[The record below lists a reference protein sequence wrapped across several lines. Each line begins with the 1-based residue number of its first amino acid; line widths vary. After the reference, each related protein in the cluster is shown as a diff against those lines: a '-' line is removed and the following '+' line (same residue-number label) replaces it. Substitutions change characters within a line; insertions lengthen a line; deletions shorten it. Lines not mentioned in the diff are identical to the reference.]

1 MNINLELYKVFYYV
15 AKNESITR
23 AANELSISQPAIS
36 KSIKTLEEQI
46 NTQLFIRKRDGVSLT
61 ETGNTIYRKIKEAM
75 ELIDSAENDLKSLT
89 NLEYGTINI
98 GASKTIIH
106 EFLMPYIK
114 SFHKDYPNINIR
126 IFTDKTSDLIKK
138 SKMGLIDV
146 IFTNMPFNLPS
157 EFESIN
163 VMKLHDCFVA
173 NQNFNYLKNKV
184 IDKDSFQKLPL
195 LILTKGATN
204 RIRLDDYCSSNN
216 MIIKP
221 EMEFGSNTLIK
232 EFAIAGFGIGMLT
245 EEHVKE
251 EINNGDLF
259 KLNINFKLKDKYLGL
274 IYNKDNLNL
283 VSKKFIK
290 YIKKNTA
297 DKNQ

>member
-61 ETGNTIYRKIKEAM
+61 ETGNIIYKKIKEAM

-146 IFTNMPFNLPS
+146 IFTNMPFNLPN

-163 VMKLHDCFVA
+163 VMNLHDCFVA
-173 NQNFNYLKNKV
+173 NENFNYLKNKV
-184 IDKDSFQKLPL
+184 IDKESFQKLPL

-204 RIRLDDYCSSNN
+204 RIRLDDYCAINN

-232 EFAIAGFGIGMLT
+232 EFTIAGFGIGMLT

-274 IYNKDNLNL
+274 VYNKDNLNL

-290 YIKKNTA
+290 YIKKNTV